1 MAQVETTTRAAVCI
15 FEKPPVAGAVK
26 TRLIPAVGAERAA
39 ELAEAFLQ
47 DTLAVVRKFG
57 RAEAVIAA
65 TAPFAREYMKDPDVA
80 GGCFLSRWSGRS
92 SFRLI
97 ALA

>member
-1 MAQVETTTRAAVCI
+1 
-15 FEKPPVAGAVK
+15 
-26 TRLIPAVGAERAA
+26 
-39 ELAEAFLQ
+39 
-47 DTLAVVRKFG
+47 LAVVRKFG